1 MQRAL
6 RWAALRG
13 PVPGMWLWRI
23 IGFLFLGI
31 GAVGIFL
38 PVMPTTIFW
47 IIAALAFARSD
58 HAWRD
63 WIYGRPG
70 IGPQVQLFIERGIL
84 TRQSKLAALGGMML
98 ASFVSLALLWRSP
111 VALVITLG
119 LVAIGAIVVL
129 TRPDH

>member
-1 MQRAL
+1 
-6 RWAALRG
+6 
-13 PVPGMWLWRI
+13 MWIWRI

-31 GAVGIFL
+31 GAVGLFL

-47 IIAALAFARSD
+47 IVAALAFARSD
-58 HAWRD
+58 HTWRD

-70 IGPQVQLFIERGIL
+70 IGPQVQLFIERGAL

-98 ASFVSLALLWRSP
+98 ASFVSLALLWRTP
-111 VALVITLG
+111 LVLAITFG
-119 LVAIGAIVVL
+119 LVAIGALFVL